1 MTDSSI
7 RFVPELFFQRAI
19 AAPEVYPIFEEQ
31 EFSPYLKEHVF
42 DKLSEN
48 GTFNLEQLDLTAFEM
63 KHVLPANMP
72 KAVKQVQAPT
82 GRKVSTPRSKR
93 LPPRQ
98 NAHAR
103 FSEVAYV

>member
-19 AAPEVYPIFEEQ
+19 AAPEIHPIFEEQ

-48 GTFNLEQLDLTAFEM
+48 GTFNLEQLDITAFEM

-72 KAVKQVQAPT
+72 KAVKRVHANWAE
-82 GRKVSTPRSKR
+82 GFNAKVRNTAAASKCVR
-93 LPPRQ
+93 T
-98 NAHAR
+98 
-103 FSEVAYV
+103 FF

>member
-19 AAPEVYPIFEEQ
+19 AAPEVYPIFAEQ

-72 KAVKQVQAPT
+72 KAVKRVYANWAESFNAKIKDT
-82 GRKVSTPRSKR
+82 AAASKCTR
-93 LPPRQ
+93 T
-98 NAHAR
+98 
-103 FSEVAYV
+103 FF

>member
-7 RFVPELFFQRAI
+7 RFVPERFFQRAI

-31 EFSPYLKEHVF
+31 EFSSYLKEHVF
-42 DKLSEN
+42 DKLSET

-72 KAVKQVQAPT
+72 KAVKRVYVGWAESFNA
-82 GRKVSTPRSKR
+82 KVKNTAATSKCTR
-93 LPPRQ
+93 T
-98 NAHAR
+98 
-103 FSEVAYV
+103 FF

>member
-19 AAPEVYPIFEEQ
+19 AAPEIYPTFEEQ

-48 GTFNLEQLDLTAFEM
+48 GTFNLEQLDLTSFEM

-72 KAVKQVQAPT
+72 KAAKRYTPT
-82 GRKVSTPRSKR
+82 GWKVSTPRSKKS
-93 LPPRQ
+93 PQRQ
-98 NAHAR
+98 NVYAR

>member
-19 AAPEVYPIFEEQ
+19 AIPKVYPIFEEQ

-72 KAVKQVQAPT
+72 KAVAQVHANWAESFNA
-82 GRKVSTPRSKR
+82 KVRNTAAASKCVR
-93 LPPRQ
+93 T
-98 NAHAR
+98 
-103 FSEVAYV
+103 FF

>member
-19 AAPEVYPIFEEQ
+19 AAPEGYPIFEEQ

-48 GTFNLEQLDLTAFEM
+48 GTFNLEQLDLAAFEM

-72 KAVKQVQAPT
+72 KAVKQVHANCAESFIDMVKKIAAP
-82 GRKVSTPRSKR
+82 SKC
-93 LPPRQ
+93 
-98 NAHAR
+98 AR
-103 FSEVAYV
+103 TVF